1 MCEKKED
8 MFYTRYYLFGKCI
21 WKREKSAKEMV
32 SAIMEEMNG
41 RCANMNAI
49 MRKNNKKILMHI
61 AEHYEPKKV
70 APKKTTGKKRK

>member
-1 MCEKKED
+1 MCKKKED

-32 SAIMEEMNG
+32 SAMIEEMNG

-49 MRKNNKKILMHI
+49 IRKNNKKILMHI
-61 AEHYEPKKV
+61 AEHYQPKKV
-70 APKKTTGKKRK
+70 VKKTTPKKRK